1 MRVPLSWLRE
11 LVDVEVEPTVL
22 AERLSLAGL
31 PIESIEEVGDL
42 HPEVRAGRLVSVE
55 QHPGADRLRVCRV
68 DLGGNAPV
76 QIVSA
81 APGLKVGALVALA
94 LPGARLPGGRDVA
107 SVELRGQASAGVLC
121 SELELGLGDDDA
133 GVLHLDGTIAAGT
146 ALRDL
151 PGVHDVVLDVE
162 ITPNRGDCL
171 SILGIAREVAA
182 VTGTRVLRPRVEVKE
197 EGAPAAGVVSVHVD
211 AVDLCPRYCARVVRG
226 VGHGPSPL
234 WLRLR
239 LQRAGMRPL
248 GGIVDATNYV
258 MLERGQPMHA
268 FDLARVKDGRI
279 IVRRA
284 SADERL
290 VTLDGVER
298 ALLKD
303 DLVIADPSAAVA
315 LAGVMGGRDSEVSDA
330 TIDLLLESAFFA
342 PAAVRRTSRRLGLL
356 SQASYRFE
364 RRVDPAMVPEALD
377 AVAALIVR
385 IAGGTVAPGV
395 VEDAPGAGALAAPTI
410 RFRPR
415 RAASVLGADV
425 SDAEML
431 QRLELLGMTVRPDAD
446 AVLVTPPS
454 HRGDVTIEEDLIEE
468 VARLGGYDAIPATL
482 PVAPSHATS
491 DSPSR
496 RLARTIRRL
505 LVAEGL
511 SETVTLTF
519 TDAETNAVLP
529 GVVGAAL
536 RPVAVR
542 NPLASELGELR
553 RSPLVGLVRALRHNV
568 AQGARYVGLFEVGK
582 GYGLGDSAMPR
593 EPRAVSGLLCGQWP
607 ARGVEREGPAID
619 FLDLK
624 GVVENLLAGLG
635 VADAS
640 WLPMADLD
648 FLHPGKAA
656 AIVTADGPLGVA
668 GALHPRAV
676 QVLDLPQEVWVFE
689 LDFQTLGAYG
699 PARFGVRPLPRFPA
713 VTRDIAVVV
722 DEVFLAEAIVEEV
735 RSLADPRIETA
746 RVFDCYRG
754 EPIPPGKKSLAYTLA
769 YRAPD
774 RTLTDD
780 EVNALHAEVRE
791 RLKKRFALELRS

>member
-11 LVDVEVEPTVL
+11 WVDVALEPTAL

-31 PIESIEEVGDL
+31 PIESMEVVGDL

-55 QHPGADRLRVCRV
+55 QHPGADRLRLCRV
-68 DLGGNAPV
+68 DLGGAPV

-81 APGLKVGALVALA
+81 APGLSTGALVALA
-94 LPGARLPGGRDVA
+94 LPGARLPGGRDVT

-133 GVLHLDGTIAAGT
+133 GVLHLDGAIAPGT

-151 PGVHDVVLDVE
+151 PGVYDVVLEVE

-182 VTGTRVLRPRVEVKE
+182 VTGATVRRSPVALTER
-197 EGAPAAGVVSVHVD
+197 GAPAADVVSVRVE
-211 AVDLCPRYCARVVRG
+211 AADLCPRYCARVVRG
-226 VGHGPSPL
+226 VGRGPSPL

-248 GGIVDATNYV
+248 GGVVDATNYV
-258 MLERGQPMHA
+258 MLERGQPLHA
-268 FDLARVKDGRI
+268 FDLARVAGGRVV
-279 IVRRA
+279 VRRA
-284 SADERL
+284 SAGERL

-298 ALLKD
+298 SLLAD
-303 DLVIADPSAAVA
+303 DLVIADASAAVA
-315 LAGVMGGRDSEVSDA
+315 LAGVMGGQESEVAEA
-330 TIDLLLESAFFA
+330 TTDLLLESAFFA
-342 PAAVRRTSRRLGLL
+342 PEAVRRTSRRLGLL

-377 AVAALIVR
+377 AVAALITRV
-385 IAGGTVAPGV
+385 AGGTVAPGV
-395 VEDAPGAGALAAPTI
+395 VEHAPGAGTLAPPTI

-415 RAASVLGADV
+415 RAASMLGADV
-425 SDAEML
+425 PSAVML
-431 QRLELLGMTVRPDAD
+431 ERLRALGMTVEVDGEA
-446 AVLVTPPS
+446 ALVTPPS
-454 HRGDVTIEEDLIEE
+454 HRGDLAGEEDLVEE

-482 PVAPSHATS
+482 PVAPSRAVS
-491 DSPSR
+491 DSPTR
-496 RLARTIRRL
+496 LLARTVRRL

-519 TDAETNAVLP
+519 TDAATNAALP
-529 GVVGAAL
+529 GVVGADL
-536 RPVAVR
+536 RPIAVL

-553 RSPLVGLVRALRHNV
+553 RSPLVGLVRALAHNV
-568 AQGARYVGLFEVGK
+568 AQGARFVGLFEVGK
-582 GYGLGDSAMPR
+582 GYGLDAAGAVR
-593 EPRAVSGLLCGQWP
+593 EPRAVSGLLAGHWP
-607 ARGVEREGPAID
+607 ARGVEREGPALD
-619 FLDLK
+619 FFDLK
-624 GVVENLLAGLG
+624 SVVENLLAGLG
-635 VADAS
+635 VSGVRWQPVSDVA
-640 WLPMADLD
+640 

-656 AIVTADGPLGVA
+656 ALVGPEGRLGVL

-689 LDFQTLGAYG
+689 LDFQILPAYG

-722 DEVFLAEAIVEEV
+722 DEIFLAEAILEEV
-735 RSLADPRIETA
+735 RALGDPRIETA

-754 EPIPPGKKSLAYTLA
+754 DPIPPGKKSLAYTLA

-780 EVNALHAEVRE
+780 EVNALHAEVRA
-791 RLKKRFALELRS
+791 RLQARFALELRS